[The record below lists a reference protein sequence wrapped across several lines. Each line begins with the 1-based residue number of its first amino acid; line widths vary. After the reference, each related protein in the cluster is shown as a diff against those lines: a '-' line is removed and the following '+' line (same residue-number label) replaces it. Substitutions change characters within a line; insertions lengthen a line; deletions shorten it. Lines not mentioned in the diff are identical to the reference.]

1 MEKLVPRN
9 QGEAVAVFRSQVIGA
24 LLHRPLSRGQLRAA
38 LRELSQQC
46 FRPPGAQVT
55 RRYSVPTL
63 ERWYYRWRKGGLSAL
78 VPQPRGDVG
87 AAQVLE
93 ESVRQL
99 LLDVRREHPSASV
112 RLIIRTLVESGRLR
126 EGAVSESTVRRLL
139 ASAGLDR
146 VSLRRSPGTTQRL
159 RWEASHP
166 GALWHGDVC
175 HGLALPD
182 GRPLRIHALLDDK
195 SRYVVAL
202 EARCSERESESDML
216 SLFAATLRRFGRPDC
231 LYLDNGPTYSGK
243 ALATA
248 CARLGT
254 SLLHARPYDPEAR
267 GKMERFWRT
276 LREGLLDHLDRGL
289 TLEQVQR
296 RLDTFLSRH
305 YHCTPHASLFGDTPA
320 QVWGSRQL
328 HLVSEEQLRQA
339 LTVRER
345 RLVSRDGVVQL
356 EGRLFEV
363 RQGFLAGRRLYVCH
377 SLVEDLPAEAWVEHD
392 GHRYPLQPLDRRL
405 NGTVRREHRAT
416 SPQQE
421 RTPFEP
427 AAPNPIP

>member
-9 QGEAVAVFRSQVIGA
+9 QGEAVAVFRSQVVGT

-38 LRELSQQC
+38 LRELSQQS

-78 VPQPRGDVG
+78 VPRPRGAVG

-112 RLIIRTLVESGRLR
+112 RLIIRTLVESGRLP

-146 VSLRRSPGTTQRL
+146 VSLRRSPGTTPRL

-182 GRPLRIHALLDDK
+182 GRPLRIHALMDDK

-202 EARCSERESESDML
+202 EARCSERESDML
-216 SLFAATLRRFGRPDC
+216 SLFVATLRRFGRPDC
-231 LYLDNGPTYSGK
+231 LYLDNGSTYSGK

-305 YHCTPHASLFGDTPA
+305 YHCTPHSSLFGDTPA
-320 QVWGSRQL
+320 QVWGSRQT
-328 HLVSEEQLRQA
+328 HLVSEAQLRQA

-345 RLVSRDGVVQL
+345 RLVSRDGVVHLDGQ
-356 EGRLFEV
+356 LFEV

-377 SLVEDLPAEAWVEHD
+377 NLVEGLGAEAWVEHD

-405 NGTVRREHRAT
+405 NGTVRREPHAPA
-416 SPQQE
+416 PQQT

-427 AAPNPIP
+427 AAPNPTP